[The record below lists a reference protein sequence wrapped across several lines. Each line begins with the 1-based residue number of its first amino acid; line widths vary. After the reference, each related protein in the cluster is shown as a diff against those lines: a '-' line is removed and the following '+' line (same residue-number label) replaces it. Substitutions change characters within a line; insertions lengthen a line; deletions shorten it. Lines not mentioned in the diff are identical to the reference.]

1 MIFGQTQ
8 EELARYNHSN
18 LRAPLLH
25 CKINDSNSEKQMKNN
40 SWFRQIFGAEDNY
53 SDQVLNT
60 SNFSQGDAF
69 MILNPAN
76 DIKDDEYTRA

>member
-8 EELARYNHSN
+8 EELARHNHSN

-40 SWFRQIFGAEDNY
+40 SWFRKIFGAEDNY
-53 SDQVLNT
+53 SD
-60 SNFSQGDAF
+60 
-69 MILNPAN
+69 
-76 DIKDDEYTRA
+76 